1 MGDSVQVPKK
11 LGYKCNLKNPITFNE
26 KINWL
31 KLHDRN
37 PIYPIIT
44 DKIRA
49 KKIAEQVIGKDH
61 VIPTIAG
68 GFSSFDEIPFDSLPN
83 KFVIKCNHDSHST
96 IICKDKYSFD
106 KSSARNKLKKALK
119 RNYYHWDG
127 KEWGYKGIKPQ
138 VFVEQY
144 MEDGENTDLRDYK
157 FFIFNGICKFIFTF
171 DNRFS
176 DSGVRSNC
184 YTPEWDKIPLVWGRR
199 ANTEYLIEKPA
210 NLDEMLEI
218 ATKLAIFLNNP
229 FIRVDLYSIQEKVYF
244 GEYTLYPGGGL
255 HTFEPFKWDV
265 IFGEQLH
272 IASD

>member
-1 MGDSVQVPKK
+1 MRNSLQVQKK

-49 KKIAEQVIGKDH
+49 KKIAEH
-61 VIPTIAG
+61 
-68 GFSSFDEIPFDSLPN
+68 
-83 KFVIKCNHDSHST
+83 
-96 IICKDKYSFD
+96 
-106 KSSARNKLKKALK
+106 
-119 RNYYHWDG
+119 
-127 KEWGYKGIKPQ
+127 
-138 VFVEQY
+138 
-144 MEDGENTDLRDYK
+144 
-157 FFIFNGICKFIFTF
+157 GICKFIFTF

-176 DSGVRSNC
+176 GTGVRSNC
-184 YTPEWDKIPLVWGRR
+184 YTPEWDRIPLVWGRR

-218 ATKLAIFLNNP
+218 ATKLATFLNNP
-229 FIRVDLYSIQEKVYF
+229 FIRVDLYSLKEKVYF

-265 IFGEQLH
+265 LFGEQLH